1 MHTTTVPTPTTTTG
15 RATVTSGLVT
25 GLNHAAILTAD
36 LDRLAAFYVEVF
48 DGEILETPAPP
59 GTRATTV
66 RLAGAAGLAILE
78 VPGNPHTSG
87 AGAMLARGHLDHIAF
102 DAPSPQALET
112 IRRRLVDRGA
122 SDGTVHDYG
131 PMLSVH
137 FVDPDGMESEACWLR
152 DPTFADAH
160 APEPF
165 PGDLTD
171 LAELAGRG

>member
-1 MHTTTVPTPTTTTG
+1 MQTTTAPTPASPATTT
-15 RATVTSGLVT
+15 ALVT

-36 LDRLAAFYVEVF
+36 LDRLAAFYGEVF

-66 RLAGAAGLAILE
+66 RLAGACGLALLE
-78 VPGNPHTSG
+78 VPGNPHTAG

-165 PGDLTD
+165 PGS
-171 LAELAGRG
+171 LASLA